1 MFRKNFINLNYQEE
15 KTMKRISLMLCLLL
29 TVLTINFSVNAK
41 TTNTIPLPKPTGEYG
56 VGTITLP
63 LVDTSRDG
71 EKYANIDKKAEHREL
86 MVQIWYP
93 ANRGITGETKSYL
106 DDVTRDYILKSDLL
120 KAFPECLAWINSLR
134 TNSVNNAPIAC
145 DYNPNTKQP
154 KRYPVLVF
162 SPGWGNFYSLYQS
175 LFEDLASHG
184 YIIVGVNH
192 PGISGVTAMP
202 DGNYYTSTYA
212 HQTDTETNDAVQV
225 LETDLRFVAQQ
236 LHEIDRNKTLPVSG
250 HLDLKHLG
258 ILGHSI
264 GGTAAFQ
271 TCIGCPEY
279 LAALNLDGGPYG
291 NGYYQKLIQKPMTLV
306 RTDIVYGADS
316 ENLFST
322 LWTNIKQGYRIEVAG
337 AIHSSFGDYPILN
350 MPESLKSILLNN
362 MTINPEQVV
371 RITKDCV
378 RYFFDINL
386 KNIHPNQMLTLRQK
400 YPEVTL
406 DVHNT
411 R

>member
-1 MFRKNFINLNYQEE
+1 
-15 KTMKRISLMLCLLL
+15 MKRISLMLCLLL
-29 TVLTINFSVNAK
+29 AFLTINFSVNAK
-41 TTNTIPLPKPTGEYG
+41 TASTIPLPKPTGEHG

-63 LVDTSRDG
+63 LVDTGRDG

-86 MVQIWYP
+86 MIQIWYP

-106 DDVTRDYILKSDLL
+106 DDVTRDYMLKSDLL
-120 KAFPECLAWINSLR
+120 KAIPECLSWINSIR
-134 TNSVNNAPIAC
+134 TNSINNAPTAD
-145 DYNPNTKQP
+145 DYTPNTKQP
-154 KRYPVLVF
+154 ERYPVLVF

-202 DGNYYTSTYA
+202 DGNYYISSYA
-212 HQTDTETNDAVQV
+212 NQTDTETNDAVQV

-236 LHEIDRNKTLPVSG
+236 LHEIDQNKTLPVNG
-250 HLDLKHLG
+250 RLDLKHLG

-350 MPESLKSILLNN
+350 MPESLKSILLSN

-386 KNIHPNQMLTLRQK
+386 KNIHPDQMLTLTQK
-400 YPEVTL
+400 YPEVTIE
-406 DVHNT
+406 VHNT